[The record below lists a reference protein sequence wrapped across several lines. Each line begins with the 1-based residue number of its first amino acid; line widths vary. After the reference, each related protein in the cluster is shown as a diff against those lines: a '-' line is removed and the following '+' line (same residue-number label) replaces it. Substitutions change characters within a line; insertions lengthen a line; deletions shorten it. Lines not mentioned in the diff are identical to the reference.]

1 MARRA
6 REKSESGIYHI
17 ILRGTNRQEIFHDD
31 EDCRRFLKM
40 LVKYKKPTGIKIYG
54 WCLMGNHI
62 HLLFGEG
69 NEEISLTMKRVGVS
83 YASYYNW
90 KYAAVGHLFQDRFRS
105 EMVDSDTYLLAVI
118 RYIHQNP
125 VKAGLVKK
133 PQDWQWS
140 SCSGYY
146 GKEIYPAGLL
156 DSELILGMSSGES
169 VSAITEFRKF
179 NEVANADSCLDNE
192 AIRRFT
198 DDQARAEITKIIS
211 ISEMTQIKNIPK
223 LQRDEILA
231 RIKKIKGITQRQAA
245 RILGISATTMG
256 KA

>member
-6 REKSESGIYHI
+6 REKSESGIYHV

-31 EDCRRFLKM
+31 KDCRRFLET
-40 LVKYKKPTGIKIYG
+40 LAKYKKLTGIKIYG

-69 NEEISLTMKRVGVS
+69 NEEISVSMKRVGVS
-83 YASYYNW
+83 YVSYYNW
-90 KYAAVGHLFQDRFRS
+90 KYDTVGHLFQDRFRS
-105 EMVDSDTYLLAVI
+105 EMVNGDMYLMAII

-125 VKAGLVKK
+125 VKAGLVRK
-133 PQDWQWS
+133 PVDWQWS
-140 SCSGYY
+140 SCIGYY
-146 GKEIYPAGLL
+146 GGEIYPADLL
-156 DSELILGMSSGES
+156 DSELILSMFSGEG
-169 VSAITEFRKF
+169 VHAMTEFRKF
-179 NEVANADSCLDNE
+179 NEVANVDSYLDNE
-192 AIRRFT
+192 ATRKLT

-211 ISEMTQIKNIPK
+211 ISEMTQIKNFPR

-231 RIKKIKGITQRQAA
+231 KIKDIEGLTQRQAA
-245 RILGISATTMG
+245 RILGVSTTMIC